1 MFVYFSNYKTK
12 EINIFLTSETTTK
25 TDYMKAKIQTKSN
38 YKNLNGQ
45 WLEVAE
51 IVCNRI
57 TCYYFCKDF
66 WRLITIDFIAS
77 EILEYAD

>member
-1 MFVYFSNYKTK
+1 
-12 EINIFLTSETTTK
+12 
-25 TDYMKAKIQTKSN
+25 MKAKIQTKSN

-51 IVCNRI
+51 IIGSRI
-57 TCYYFCKDF
+57 TCYYFCTEF

-77 EILEYAD
+77 EIVEYAD

>member
-1 MFVYFSNYKTK
+1 
-12 EINIFLTSETTTK
+12 
-25 TDYMKAKIQTKSN
+25 MKAKIKTKSN

-51 IVCNRI
+51 IIGNRI

>member
-1 MFVYFSNYKTK
+1 
-12 EINIFLTSETTTK
+12 
-25 TDYMKAKIQTKSN
+25 MKAKIKTRSN

-51 IVCNRI
+51 IIGNRT
-57 TCYYFCKDF
+57 TCYYFCIEL

-77 EILEYAD
+77 EIVEYAD